1 MGAFDRNVDDI
12 RLGAGGEF
20 NELLLNDFIPG
31 QASVVLGFDLNVR
44 VLLLKAGNRLLTA
57 DLLLFGSGAAELD
70 SRICSSATEGAKT
83 ATTTSMDNNSAISFF
98 MVSLSFCFLSLLEC
112 KYTFFCETFY
122 PFTSAI
128 HVYFHF
134 SYHDF
139 TTSMS
144 NCQYLSKYYPRYFYI
159 SPIFPF

>member
-20 NELLLNDFIPG
+20 NELLLNDFIPR

-70 SRICSSATEGAKT
+70 H
-83 ATTTSMDNNSAISFF
+83 DLFF
-98 MVSLSFCFLSLLEC
+98 SHGGCKDRHHQQHGQQQRNQFFHGFTLLL
-112 KYTFFCETFY
+112 FFCRF
-122 PFTSAI
+122 
-128 HVYFHF
+128 
-134 SYHDF
+134 
-139 TTSMS
+139 
-144 NCQYLSKYYPRYFYI
+144 
-159 SPIFPF
+159 